1 MTGRRAGGAPV
12 RAMLERVACWQQ
24 RRRTRRLLWQLD
36 ERELADIGLSRA
48 DVWAEARKPFWQA

>member
-1 MTGRRAGGAPV
+1 MTRRSTRGASV

-36 ERELADIGLSRA
+36 ERELQDIGLSRA
-48 DVWAEARKPFWQA
+48 DVWAETRKPFWRA